1 IDSLLEFSRTRESL
15 RPSYGSVRDSVEH
28 VVQAIRSHPEFHRVQ
43 IAISEQGNRIGWFD
57 HKRLERA
64 LYNLL
69 LNACEAVA
77 SNAGR
82 ILVELRVIRDGDEIS
97 VRGDGIVITSMIRGE
112 ILHTVLGQGEWSGN

>member
-1 IDSLLEFSRTRESL
+1 MTDLIDSLLEFSRTRESL

-43 IAISEQGNRIGWFD
+43 IAISEQGNSIGWFD
-57 HKRLERA
+57 PKRLERA

-77 SNAGR
+77 SNAGS
-82 ILVELRVIRDGDEIS
+82 ILVELREIRDGAEIRVS
-97 VRGDGIVITSMIRGE
+97 RSEEHTSELQSLAYLVCR
-112 ILHTVLGQGEWSGN
+112 